1 MLKLLERHKVGVII
15 SSRIRTGQVWP
26 NRKGVPNKFM
36 FVEFAN
42 SISVAKAMKLASSGK
57 AISNGKKFNIFRAG
71 SGTYIYVK
79 SRKNKIRSMSE
90 TNIFD
95 IGKVAKHE
103 R

>member
-1 MLKLLERHKVGVII
+1 
-15 SSRIRTGQVWP
+15 
-26 NRKGVPNKFM
+26 M

-42 SISVAKAMKLASSGK
+42 SISVVKAMKLASSGK
-57 AISNGKKFNIFRAG
+57 AMVSNRRFNIFRAG

-79 SRKNKIRSMSE
+79 SRKNKIRDMSE

-95 IGKVAKHE
+95 IGKVAK